1 MIGRRRLDA
10 HFYGLA
16 SLGVDVESE
25 SYPLVFET
33 SGLTG
38 RELFFDEASVT
49 ATEHVMMTAVLANGE
64 TVIRNAAAEP
74 HVQDLADLLISMG
87 ADIAGV
93 GTNTITIQG
102 KEKLNGA
109 DFTISGDHIEAGS
122 YLIMSAVTGGGLV
135 AEGVS
140 PRHFWML
147 RRVFEKFG
155 LAFSFENDSIILPRG
170 QRLAINPDF
179 GNVTPVISDG
189 PWPQYPSDMMS
200 CTIVMATQAVG
211 TTLFFEKMFESRLYF
226 VDMLISMGANAIV
239 CDPHRVV
246 ISGPSQLRGMDL
258 SSPDIRAGMA
268 MLIAATAAE
277 GVSTINNAEVIFRGY
292 NSVVETINALGG
304 VAEKID

>member
-10 HFYGLA
+10 HFYGL
-16 SLGVDVESE
+16 STLGANFESD
-25 SYPLVFET
+25 SYPLTFKA
-33 SGLTG
+33 SGLVG

-49 ATEHVMMTAVLANGE
+49 ATEHVMMTAVLAKGE
-64 TVIRNAAAEP
+64 TIIRNAAAEP
-74 HVQDLADLLISMG
+74 HVQDLAELLILMG

-102 KEKLNGA
+102 KKSLSGA
-109 DFTISGDHIEAGS
+109 DFTISGDHIEAAS
-122 YLIMSAVTGGGLV
+122 YLIMGAVTGGRLV
-135 AEGVS
+135 VDGVT
-140 PRHFWML
+140 PRHFWMQ

-155 LAFSFENDSIILPRG
+155 LAFSFENDSIVLPG
-170 QRLAINPDF
+170 SQKLAITPDF

-200 CTIVMATQAVG
+200 CTIVMATQSVG
-211 TTLFFEKMFESRLYF
+211 STLFFEKMFESRLYF

-246 ISGPSQLRGMDL
+246 ISGPSHLRGMEI

-268 MLIAATAAE
+268 MLIAATVAE

-304 VAEKID
+304 VAEKLE